1 MRMCLNIGNVALY
14 NCNVLDLVN
23 IIKFLSRQLLY
34 KQIAVK
40 KKRSLNKNAIYILD
54 NSLCLLTLYRI
65 YSLYST

>member
-1 MRMCLNIGNVALY
+1 MCLNIGNVALY

-23 IIKFLSRQLLY
+23 IMKFLSRQLLY

>member
-1 MRMCLNIGNVALY
+1 MCLNIGNVALY

>member
-1 MRMCLNIGNVALY
+1 MCLNIGNVALY

-40 KKRSLNKNAIYILD
+40 KKRSLNKNAIYVLD
-54 NSLCLLTLYRI
+54 NSLCLLTLYHI